1 MLNEK
6 LYKAI
11 AYVFRQTPRIVNEG
25 VRASIDFPPPVVSMY
40 NTVTT
45 LEHTR
50 VKGGEQYYI
59 CCPFCGDTKFH
70 MNFSYL
76 WDTDLTIGPTTYHC
90 SSSLFNCYR
99 RHCQDIPQNRQSVVE
114 SLRRAMGDDNI
125 IKSVEIS
132 EEIVDNSN
140 ESRISNQVPLP
151 AGLKSI
157 TDPTIPYY
165 VRNYWL
171 GERKYT
177 IDDLEHFGVKFAYLN
192 YPVKAGA
199 PVCRQMVTIIPV
211 VQDDEYWF
219 YQIRLIPIGGDS
231 SNGYEKDQLGDELP
245 RYIIPRGSKKSW
257 ALYNIDRAEYQ
268 PTVYILEGPTDVWRV
283 GDAGIARFG
292 KTLSAAQINQIKIKL
307 NGKRLV
313 IVPDMDDP
321 DALEL
326 AVKQRMIL
334 DNTGMFK
341 SVAISKLPNG
351 LDPGDIIKP
360 RKEDICQYL
369 DACTDLQ
376 DMTTTSLF
384 GGLVIQ

>member
-50 VKGGEQYYI
+50 IKGGEQYYI
-59 CCPFCGDTKFH
+59 CCPFCGDTRFR

-76 WDTDLTIGPTTYHC
+76 WDANLTMGSTTYHC
-90 SSSLFNCYR
+90 SSSLFNCYNE
-99 RHCQDIPQNRQSVVE
+99 HCQDIPQNRQSVIE

-151 AGLKSI
+151 PGLKSI

-165 VRNYWL
+165 VRDYWL

-257 ALYNIDRAEYQ
+257 ALYNIDKAEYQ

-292 KTLSAAQINQIKIKL
+292 KTLSAAQISQIKIKL

-334 DNTGMFK
+334 DQTQQFF
-341 SVAISKLPNG
+341 V
-351 LDPGDIIKP
+351 
-360 RKEDICQYL
+360 
-369 DACTDLQ
+369 
-376 DMTTTSLF
+376 
-384 GGLVIQ
+384 